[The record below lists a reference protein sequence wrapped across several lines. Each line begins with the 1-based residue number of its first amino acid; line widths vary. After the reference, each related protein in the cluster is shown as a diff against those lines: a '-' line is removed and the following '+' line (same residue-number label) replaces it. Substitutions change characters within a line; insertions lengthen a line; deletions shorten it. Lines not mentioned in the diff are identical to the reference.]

1 MRRETKVD
9 EEVVAAADVLL
20 LLNIWCLSN
29 EGTEQIVDW
38 MIIMIDVTALPQRN
52 DFGLFL
58 LEFKQARELIE
69 MKVSLARET

>member
-38 MIIMIDVTALPQRN
+38 MIIMIDVTALPQCN